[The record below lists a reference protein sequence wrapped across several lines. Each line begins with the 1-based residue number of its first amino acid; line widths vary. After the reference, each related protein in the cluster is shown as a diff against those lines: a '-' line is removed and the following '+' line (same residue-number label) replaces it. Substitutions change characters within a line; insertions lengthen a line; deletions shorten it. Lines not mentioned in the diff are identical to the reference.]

1 MTDDDEADP
10 ETPDLVV
17 LATFVR
23 GRLVLTE
30 FELGEFREEDWADI
44 DGQLARILTNE
55 DRTRE
60 KSRAIWQLAEDN
72 PMLGEQLLYARRRL
86 EIADTSP
93 PGEPSPIG
101 STIWTCPVAKDIR
114 RLQQYPD
121 EDMGV
126 CPTHGDRL
134 VREVP

>member
-1 MTDDDEADP
+1 MTDDDDGEPEAA
-10 ETPDLVV
+10 DLIV

-30 FELGEFREEDWADI
+30 VGEFREEDWADI
-44 DGQLARILTNE
+44 DGQLARILTSR
-55 DRTRE
+55 DRTQE
-60 KSRAIWQLAEDN
+60 KSRAIWQLAADN
-72 PMLGEQLLYARRRL
+72 PMLEEQLRRAQYSL
-86 EIADTSP
+86 ESADTSP
-93 PGEPSPIG
+93 PGRPSPIG
-101 STIWTCPVAKDIR
+101 STIWTCPVAKDVR

-121 EDMGV
+121 QDMGA